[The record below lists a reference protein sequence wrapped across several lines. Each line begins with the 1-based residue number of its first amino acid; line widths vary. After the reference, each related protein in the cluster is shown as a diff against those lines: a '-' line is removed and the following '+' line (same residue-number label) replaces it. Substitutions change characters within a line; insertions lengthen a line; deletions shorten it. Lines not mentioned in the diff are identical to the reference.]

1 MCIVKVEEMR
11 NVDVTKVDIQDL
23 VDIKE
28 VRVNRSLSKKNQM
41 IDYVRQ
47 IKNPYCYIYG
57 DYVVKISFED
67 TAVTLTERLKELMLK
82 TANIQ

>member
-1 MCIVKVEEMR
+1 VCIVKVEEMR

-47 IKNPYCYIYG
+47 IKNPYCYKYG

>member
-23 VDIKE
+23 VD
-28 VRVNRSLSKKNQM
+28 N
-41 IDYVRQ
+41 VRQ
-47 IKNPYCYIYG
+47 IKNPYCYKYG